1 MLASQYKRALVTVLM
16 TGVVTFSQLAD
27 AAQPVAVEPVA
38 QGQLTSQLA
47 VNGTLH
53 GKRDMVITA
62 GVSGRLQYVAEP
74 GLQVA
79 KGDVLVRMDTLP
91 LELEKARQ
99 QEMLKRA
106 RINLRFQQQ
115 ELTRLMELAK
125 TSSTAASQVDK
136 VQNAHDLVLS
146 DIALAEVELRVI
158 EDKLN
163 RATVTAPFSGIV
175 SKRYHR
181 GGRDVSRAD
190 ELLNLVD
197 IDQLEARLYVPVKYL
212 SYVRAGQQLP
222 ISAGNLDAPQTTMA
236 RVSAVIP
243 ATDPRSQT
251 FEVRAMLDQPDD
263 SGHMQHWAVGQL
275 VDVSVPLV
283 ASEQAL
289 LVNRDALILR
299 KQGIH
304 VVKIDASNTATQIPV
319 TVGKGQG
326 QLVAITPQSSH
337 QLIAGDRVAVRGA
350 ERLTD
355 GQQVDVQ
362 N

>member
-1 MLASQYKRALVTVLM
+1 MFASQYKRALVTALVASA
-16 TGVVTFSQLAD
+16 VSFSQLVN
-27 AAQPVAVEPVA
+27 AAQPVTVEPVS

-74 GLQVA
+74 GLEVA
-79 KGDVLVRMDTLP
+79 QGDVLVRMDTLP

-99 QEMLKRA
+99 LEMLKRA
-106 RINLRFQQQ
+106 RVNLRFQKQ
-115 ELTRLMELAK
+115 ELARLTELAK
-125 TSSTAASQVDK
+125 TSSAAASQVDK

-146 DIALAEVELRVI
+146 DIALAQVELRVI
-158 EDKLN
+158 EDQLN
-163 RATVTAPFSGIV
+163 RATVTAPFSGII

-181 GGRDVSRAD
+181 AGRDVSRAD

-197 IDQLEARLYVPVKYL
+197 IHQLEARLYVPVKYL
-212 SYVRAGQQLP
+212 SYVRTGQFLP
-222 ISAGNLDAPQTTMA
+222 VSAGNLDAPQTTTA
-236 RVSAVIP
+236 QVSAVIP

-251 FEVRAMLDQPDD
+251 FEVRAMLDQPGE
-263 SGHMQHWAVGQL
+263 SENQQHWAVGQL
-275 VDVSVPLV
+275 VDVSVPLA
-283 ASEQAL
+283 ASDRAL

-319 TVGKGQG
+319 TVGQGQG
-326 QLVAITPQSSH
+326 QQVAITPKPNH

-355 GQQVDVQ
+355 GQEVEVQ

>member
-1 MLASQYKRALVTVLM
+1 MFANQFKCALVTLIVA
-16 TGVVTFSQLAD
+16 GAVTFSQQAD
-27 AAQPVAVEPVA
+27 AAQPVAVEPVS
-38 QGQLTSQLA
+38 QGQLTSELA

-62 GVSGRLQYVAEP
+62 GVTGRLQYVAEP
-74 GLQVA
+74 GLEVA
-79 KGDVLVRMDTLP
+79 EGDVLVRMDTLP

-115 ELTRLMELAK
+115 ELTRLKELAK
-125 TSSTAASQVDK
+125 TSSAAASQVDK
-136 VQNAHDLVLS
+136 VQNAHDLVRS
-146 DIALAEVELRVI
+146 DIALAQVELKVI

-163 RATVTAPFSGIV
+163 RATVKAPFAGTV

-181 GGRDVSRAD
+181 AGRDVSRAD

-197 IDQLEARLYVPVKYL
+197 IHQLEARLYVPVKYL
-212 SYVRAGQQLP
+212 SYLSVGQTLP
-222 ISAGNLDAPQTTMA
+222 VSAGNLDAPQTASA
-236 RVSAVIP
+236 RISAVIP

-251 FEVRAMLDQPDD
+251 FEVRAMLAQQNVPA
-263 SGHMQHWAVGQL
+263 SKHLWAVGQL
-275 VDVSVPLV
+275 VDVKVPLA

-299 KQGIH
+299 KQGVH
-304 VVKIDASNTATQIPV
+304 VVKIEDNNTAIQVPV

-326 QLVAITPQSSH
+326 KLVAIAPKPDH
-337 QLIAGDRVAVRGA
+337 QLLAGDRVAVRGA
-350 ERLTD
+350 ERLTN
-355 GQQVDVQ
+355 GQEVDVQ